1 MLKPPERMDRRGILW
16 KTIYGVMGS
25 YERSKVFEAYDY
37 NSQKQ
42 IYELKRPELLTED
55 IIKKLI

>member
-1 MLKPPERMDRRGILW
+1 MSYKTDPEI
-16 KTIYGVMGS
+16 MGS
-25 YERSKVFEAYDY
+25 NERSIIFEAYDY